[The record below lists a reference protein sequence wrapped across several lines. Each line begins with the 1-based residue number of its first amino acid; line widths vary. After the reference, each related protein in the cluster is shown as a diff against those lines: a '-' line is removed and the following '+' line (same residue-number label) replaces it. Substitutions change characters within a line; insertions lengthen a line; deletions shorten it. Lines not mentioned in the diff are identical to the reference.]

1 MQNYYD
7 LLGVSRDAP
16 IKEINAALRT
26 LVRRYNEES
35 AKGQIDSGEALKFVN
50 VARYTFADPKRRAH
64 YDGELLEFEA
74 KQREQEQVVAE
85 DENIV
90 DAQEEETNEVAELDP
105 MVEIES
111 LPPENINKVDRN
123 FKASSP
129 NPVHL
134 TTRPANF
141 PTAEDSS
148 DFLDVNSVL
157 TPITLNPQSDQLHF
171 TSALGVDFEND
182 EGLESLLGNN
192 KSEKRSTAPNP
203 PLRFAA
209 RFIDYGLWGIL
220 LWLGLKGL
228 ETFGFLSAETFA
240 LLIHPLLAPI
250 IIVISW
256 MLIESIIM
264 IYFPK
269 TPGKYLLNIHVAA
282 TVNNP
287 YADKDPNALI
297 AAAFLRASLIC
308 WRGIGLGIFPVY
320 LFTLLKSRK
329 NLMKSKE
336 SSWDFESDSLVT
348 HGHVSLINRVIV
360 LGLLVAITWAYT
372 AQWTIPAWNMAKI
385 TEKSLNKGFSIAQDG
400 YNVIHGMQ
408 NYGKELPPTPAKE
421 NRTVE
426 LEKTAQNLIDKQDW
440 PKLAKHCQSWAKENS
455 QSAIAW
461 YCYGQALAEMK
472 EDKGAIIALKR
483 ATNLAP
489 QNDNVRRLLRDVS
502 KREMLER
509 QLRNRGNQSE

>member
-1 MQNYYD
+1 MQNYYA

-35 AKGQIDSGEALKFVN
+35 AKGQIDSGEALKLVN
-50 VARYTFADPKRRAH
+50 VARYTFADPKRRAQ

-74 KQREQEQVVAE
+74 KKT
-85 DENIV
+85 
-90 DAQEEETNEVAELDP
+90 AQEEQVLENEDTLSYQDE
-105 MVEIES
+105 EIETDD
-111 LPPENINKVDRN
+111 ENELAPKVEVKPSSIPSHKVDKN
-123 FKASSP
+123 FKTSSG

-141 PTAEDSS
+141 PTTEDSS
-148 DFLDVNSVL
+148 DFLDDSVL

-171 TSALGVDFEND
+171 TSAIGVDFESD
-182 EGLESLLGNN
+182 ENLESLLGS

-203 PLRFAA
+203 PLRFVA
-209 RFIDYGLWGIL
+209 RFIDYGLWGLL

-228 ETFGFLSAETFA
+228 ALLGFLSLETFS
-240 LLIHPLLAPI
+240 LLTHPLLAPI

-256 MLIESIIM
+256 MLVESIVM

-297 AAAFLRASLIC
+297 SASFLRAFLVC
-308 WRGIGLGIFPVY
+308 WRGIAAGIFPIY

-329 NLMKSKE
+329 SLMKSKE

-348 HGHVSLINRVIV
+348 HGPISLANRLIV
-360 LGLLVAITWAYT
+360 LSLLIGITWVYT
-372 AQWTIPAWNMAKI
+372 AQWTLPAWNAAKFGWK
-385 TEKSLNKGFSIAQDG
+385 TLNKGLSFAQDG
-400 YNVIHGMQ
+400 YKVVHGMPD
-408 NYGKELPPTPAKE
+408 YGKELPPTPIKE
-421 NRTVE
+421 NRTIE
-426 LEKTAQNLIDKQDW
+426 LEKTAQDLIDNRDW
-440 PKLAKHCQSWAKENS
+440 PNLAKHCHSWTKENS
-455 QSAIAW
+455 QSATAW

-472 EDKGAIIALKR
+472 EDKSAIVALKK
-483 ATNLAP
+483 ATTLAP

-509 QLRNRGNQSE
+509 QLRNRGTQSE